1 MDRWVDIVMSARRPE
16 IVTYFDDRARYGI
29 CFGLL
34 YFLFGALA
42 VDLVL
47 QKYWPLTVELPDHR
61 IVDLDHYVRV
71 KTDQQRYA
79 LVISESQPHTNDLK
93 ASQQALSKCTSGTLD
108 LPGRQLWSP
117 DHTPLGFCY

>member
-29 CFGLL
+29 CLGLL

-47 QKYWPLTVELPDHR
+47 QKYWPLTDELPDHR
-61 IVDLDHYVRV
+61 IVDLDHYIRV
-71 KTDQQRYA
+71 KADQQRYA
-79 LVISESQPHTNDLK
+79 LIISESQPHTDDLK
-93 ASQQALSKCTSGTLD
+93 ASQQVLSQCISGALD

-117 DHTPLGFCY
+117 DYTPLGFCH